1 MAESSD
7 EPMSTGEPSGLPSET
22 PKGSPWGKIAAVVI
36 VLIVI
41 IGAIAVWRLGQGAQ
55 ETPPAISRVDI
66 TSGTNGNLGSV
77 GLAIGFRATA
87 TGSIATYEWDFGDG
101 VNGQSVTTT
110 ANTTSHT
117 YAVDGSFI
125 VVVTVH
131 SPGGLTAT
139 NDANLLQVVITDSN
153 YGPDDTKALAVASVA
168 PTSATLSGGSV
179 DITAN
184 GSASH
189 GFVNCPACETD
200 DSVVTGYSWDWGDG
214 SARGTVADTTHTY
227 RAVGTYA
234 VTLTVTVTGGA
245 MDSTTW
251 TVRVSTAAAS
261 LVKNPGVFVVASIG
275 DPQYLDPAI
284 DYETAGGEII
294 KNVYDRLVKRVVDS
308 TDPAN
313 PVLHNDQ
320 FTGSIASSWTVVSPT
335 LWNITIRQN
344 VPWQES
350 SYGTV
355 TARDV
360 QYSLRRAL
368 MINIG
373 PTWIIDQYL
382 TDYASDNPL
391 TPNDERWDAI
401 NASVV
406 ATDAT
411 HVELRLAVPYGAVL
425 QTLDFEVASIVS
437 QRWIEDHGGT
447 ALNTQNAY
455 VNNHMMGTGP
465 YKLDH
470 WTPGVEIKL
479 LKNPTY
485 FGTPKPRMDAVLL
498 KLVPE
503 SATQELLIKN
513 GDVDW
518 ADGIPTRDINTV
530 KTWTGLAVK
539 ENPSLIVQ
547 YMGMVEDNS
556 WPGDPLRTI
565 NTSPFQDMHVRKA
578 VSYAFDY
585 NTVQN
590 TILAGHATQLKSGI
604 PQGMPGWD
612 GSFWNY
618 NTNAATARAELA
630 QASNPVWRGGFDTT
644 LSYNSANPVRS
655 AIAVMV
661 KAQLKSVLN
670 INVTLLGVSF
680 PQHLDNMDFRRIGM
694 YLIGW
699 VPDYLDPDDYLK
711 PLFHSALCPMPV
723 PGDPTTSDGGTN
735 SGCYRNPIVDSA
747 IDNATAQSVW
757 AYRAQNYTVAQ
768 QHIVQDAAWVFIY
781 QPNSID
787 PTRDWVKGYVYD
799 PLELRDF
806 LYLYK

>member
-1 MAESSD
+1 MANDDSTSS
-7 EPMSTGEPSGLPSET
+7 GEPATLPAEAPRRT
-22 PKGSPWGKIAAVVI
+22 PWGKIAAVVI

-41 IGAIAVWRLGQGAQ
+41 IGAIAVWQLGQGAR
-55 ETPPAISRVDI
+55 ETAPAVTRVAI
-66 TSGTNGNLGSV
+66 TSGTSGNLGSV
-77 GLAIGFRATA
+77 GLPIGFQATA
-87 TGSIATYEWDFGDG
+87 TGSIATYEWNFGDS
-101 VNGQSVTTT
+101 VYGQTVVTTT
-110 ANTTSHT
+110 NTTSHI
-117 YAVDGSFI
+117 YGVDGTYI
-125 VVVTVH
+125 VVVTVR

-139 NDANLLQVVITDSN
+139 SDANLVQVVITDSN
-153 YGPDDTKALAVASVA
+153 FGPDDTKALAVASVN
-168 PTSATLSGGSV
+168 PTSATLSGGTV

-189 GFVNCPACETD
+189 GFVNCPACEPD
-200 DSVVTGYSWDWGDG
+200 DSVVTAHSWDWGDNTPL
-214 SARGTVADTTHTY
+214 GTVADMTHTY

-234 VTLTVTVTGGA
+234 VRLTVTVTSGA
-245 MDSTTW
+245 MDATVW
-251 TVRVSTAAAS
+251 TVRVAPTPPS

-294 KNVYDRLVKRVVDS
+294 KNVYERLVERVIDAS
-308 TDPAN
+308 DPVN
-313 PVLHNDQ
+313 PILHNDQ
-320 FTGSIASSWTVVSPT
+320 FVGSLAESWVVESPT
-335 LWNITIRQN
+335 VWNFTIRQN
-344 VPWQES
+344 VPWQDA
-350 SYGTV
+350 SYGTM
-355 TARDV
+355 TAGDV

-382 TDYASDNPL
+382 TGRAADNPL
-391 TPNDERWDAI
+391 TGADERWDAI

-406 ATDAT
+406 MTDAR
-411 HVELRLAVPYGAVL
+411 HVELRLAAPYGAVL
-425 QTLDFEVASIVS
+425 QTLDFEVASIMSESWV
-437 QRWIEDHGGT
+437 EDHGGS
-447 ALNTQNAY
+447 AQNAQNAY
-455 VNNHMMGTGP
+455 VNSHMMGTGP

-485 FGTPKPRMDAVLL
+485 WGTPKPKMEAVLL

-503 SATQELLIKN
+503 SATQELLIRN

-518 ADGIPTRDINTV
+518 ADGIPTRDIDTV
-530 KTWTGLAVK
+530 KTWAGLSVR

-556 WPGDPLRTI
+556 WPGDPLRTV
-565 NTSPFQDMHVRKA
+565 NTSPFQDIHVRKA

-585 NTVQN
+585 QTVQ
-590 TILAGHATQLKSGI
+590 TAILAGHATQLKSGI

-618 NTNAATARAELA
+618 QTSMSAAQAELA
-630 QASNPVWRGGFDTT
+630 LAPPAWQGGFATT

-661 KAQLKSVLN
+661 KAQLMSVLN
-670 INVTLLGVSF
+670 IDVTLQGVSF
-680 PQHLDNMDFRRIGM
+680 PAHLDNMDFRRVGM

-699 VPDYLDPDDYLK
+699 VPDYIDPDDYLK
-711 PLFHSALCPMPV
+711 PLFHSAQCPMPV
-723 PGDPTTSDGGTN
+723 PGDPTTSNGGTN

-747 IDNATAQSVW
+747 IDNATASSVW
-757 AYRAQNYTVAQ
+757 QYRLANYTVAQ

-787 PTRDWVKGYVYD
+787 PLRDWVKGYVYD

-806 LYLYK
+806 QYLHK